1 LPEVNSR
8 IPERT
13 QISYVTYRNHSDP
26 LTPYQGTDCTFL
38 FMQAAHKPMTIGQVA
53 KLSSVN
59 VETIRFYERERLLTK
74 PKRKESGYRLFEAE
88 VVSRIKFIKKTKHL
102 RFSLKEIRE
111 LLSLRVNSQTS
122 ATEVKKRIESK
133 IEQIDRRIYDL
144 KKVRN
149 ALAQLS
155 RSVRKSPI
163 SELTLLEVL
172 EKSGT

>member
-1 LPEVNSR
+1 MHPVR
-8 IPERT
+8 
-13 QISYVTYRNHSDP
+13 
-26 LTPYQGTDCTFL
+26 
-38 FMQAAHKPMTIGQVA
+38 KPMTIGQVA
-53 KLSSVN
+53 KLSGVG
-59 VETIRFYERERLLTK
+59 VETIRFYEREGLLNK

-88 VVSRIKFIKKTKHL
+88 VVSRIKFIKRAKQL
-102 RFSLKEIRE
+102 GFSLKEIRE
-111 LLSLRVNSQTS
+111 LLSLRVDSRVST
-122 ATEVKKRIESK
+122 TEVKKRVDSK

-163 SELTLLEVL
+163 SEHTLLDVL

>member
-1 LPEVNSR
+1 
-8 IPERT
+8 
-13 QISYVTYRNHSDP
+13 NHPDP
-26 LTPYQGTDCTFL
+26 LTPYQGTGCTFL

-53 KLSSVN
+53 KLSGVG
-59 VETIRFYERERLLTK
+59 VETIRFYEREGLLTK

-88 VVSRIKFIKKTKHL
+88 AVSRIKFIKRAKPL
-102 RFSLKEIRE
+102 GSSVREIRE
-111 LLSLRVNSQTS
+111 LLSLRVNSRAS
-122 ATEVKKRIESK
+122 ATEVKKLVESK